1 MFKNKSKDSGASASS
16 ASSSAAS
23 GSTNTLTTGTS
34 VEGLVTAN
42 NDIRIDGNLTGTLNC
57 KGRVIIGPQG
67 NIQGDVICQNAI
79 IEGKFS
85 GNLKVED
92 ILTVKESA
100 ILEGEI
106 VTGKINI
113 QPGAIFNGNCSMG
126 GQKLKSISMS
136 DKKQGVV

>member
-1 MFKNKSKDSGASASS
+1 MFKNKSKETN
-16 ASSSAAS
+16 SSSAVLSTTAS

-34 VEGLVTAN
+34 IEGLINAS
-42 NDIRIDGNLTGTLNC
+42 NDIRIDGNLNGTLNC

-67 NIQGDVICQNAI
+67 KIQGDVNCQNAI
-79 IEGKFS
+79 IEGTFS

-100 ILEGEI
+100 VIEGEI

-126 GQKLKSISMS
+126 GQKLKSIPLT
-136 DKKQGVV
+136 DKKTGTV